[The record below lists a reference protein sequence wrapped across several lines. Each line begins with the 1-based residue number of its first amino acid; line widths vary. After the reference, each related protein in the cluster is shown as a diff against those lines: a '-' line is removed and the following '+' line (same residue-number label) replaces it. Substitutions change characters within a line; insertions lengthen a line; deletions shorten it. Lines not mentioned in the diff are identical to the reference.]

1 MENYKYMMN
10 IMNKVNEHFKTDT
23 PSIELDGVQK
33 DYDKLLQEHHMLAEK
48 YSEIV
53 SENEALTKDYDELSK
68 KYDILLNQYINL
80 SHETLIPKHFGY

>member
-33 DYDKLLQEHHMLAEK
+33 DYDELLEKHHELAEK
-48 YSEIV
+48 YSEIAY
-53 SENEALTKDYDELSK
+53 ENEVLTRSYDELLI
-68 KYDILLNQYINL
+68 KYTKLLQAKGG
-80 SHETLIPKHFGY
+80 HHGRE